1 MVAAIP
7 MSYVLKGTALWIS
20 TMLPTLLTLVTR
32 DFTVN
37 IILLVVIFP
46 IMLSYLSKMAIFA
59 SIKTPI
65 IGIAAAITFFF
76 LYVLSKMNK
85 KVQDAMGDPGQNRST
100 TIMVISLIVT
110 VFSVSMIGVSN
121 MVPMYPIVANTSR
134 NFANNIS

>member
-46 IMLSYLSKMAIFA
+46 LMLSYFSKMAIFA
-59 SIKTPI
+59 SIKTSV
-65 IGIAAAITFFF
+65 IGIAAGATFFIIYGISLTF
-76 LYVLSKMNK
+76 P
-85 KVQDAMGDPGQNRST
+85 KVQSAMSEPGQNRPT
-100 TIMVISLIVT
+100 TFMVMSLIAT
-110 VFSVSMIGVSN
+110 VFAISMGVAS
-121 MVPMYPIVANTSR
+121 MAVPMYTVVNNTSQ
-134 NFANNIS
+134 NVINNIS